1 MLEKNNELLSH
12 LIDIGQVT
20 YYQMHNQI
28 LEEMCP
34 SGDFSSTEWN
44 EATVEAVI
52 AAVAKMIQEN
62 NALLLTKT
70 EQSKENI

>member
-1 MLEKNNELLSH
+1 
-12 LIDIGQVT
+12 
-20 YYQMHNQI
+20 MHNQI

-44 EATVEAVI
+44 EASVEAVI